1 MPDLLPR
8 PFVRGG
14 VVLKIPLNILAEILI
29 CERRYG
35 ASFFL
40 PKRPLVK
47 INSCALCNAQ
57 SHKDQSVSIGS
68 RVVVTALPKSK

>member
-35 ASFFL
+35 ASFFFT
-40 PKRPLVK
+40 KK
-47 INSCALCNAQ
+47 AAGQN
-57 SHKDQSVSIGS
+57 K
-68 RVVVTALPKSK
+68 